1 MESGNGQDLNTSQRE
16 AVMYNEGP
24 SLVIAGAGSGKTR
37 VLTYKVAYL
46 IQLGLKPYNILALTF
61 TNKAANEMKERIAA
75 MVDPDSAKRIYMGT
89 FHSIFAKILRAEAD
103 AAGLGRDFTIIDADD
118 AKKMIKDIVK
128 DLKLDDKAYK
138 AALVAGR
145 ISKAKNALVTAEEY
159 AGSKLSATD
168 LTYRIPKTFE
178 VYKEYARRLKT
189 SNAIDFDDMLMLTA
203 RMFASHPDVLEKY
216 QKRFQ
221 FILVDEYQDT
231 NAAQSTIIKQL
242 AEKHHRVCVVG
253 DDAQS
258 IYAFRGAN
266 IENILQFTRIY
277 PEAKMFKLE
286 RNYRSVK
293 SIVSAANSLIEKNMH
308 QIRKEVFSER
318 EEGEKVSVV
327 ETSSD
332 REEASMVVSTIR
344 RLKSMPGGDWNDS
357 AVLYRTNSQSRV
369 IEEALLQNNIPYVI
383 YGGHSFYQ
391 RSEIKDVLAY
401 MKLVVNISDEVSFSR
416 VVNKPARGIGAT
428 TVAKIA
434 ECARIQDVPMFTV
447 AENPLKF
454 NLDVNSGTVKKLAG
468 FTELIRSFQAH
479 RSEMDAYALASE
491 IVFKSGI
498 MEALDADTKV
508 ELEGKKE
515 NVNEL
520 LNGIKQFIEDQ
531 REEGNEQVDLLDYLN
546 TVVLLTDADTDSGS
560 DGSRVRLMTVHA
572 AKGLE
577 FKNVFVVGLEENLF
591 PGASAATDEKE
602 LEEERRLLYVA
613 ITRAMERCTLSYAK
627 TRFRNGSLD
636 YCNRSRFIGDID
648 SRYLAVKGGGSR
660 GGFDF
665 SRQDES
671 FFQRRFQGKSSYAE
685 SSKPLFIKSG
695 FKPVQKA
702 SPQTSG
708 QAIQQPAQSS
718 GELRT
723 GAKIAH
729 ERFGNGVIA
738 AVEGVGADR
747 KITVDFEY
755 EGRKV
760 LLLKYAKITIIG

>member
-1 MESGNGQDLNTSQRE
+1 
-16 AVMYNEGP
+16 MYNEGP

-61 TNKAANEMKERIAA
+61 TNKAAKEMKERIAA

-89 FHSIFAKILRAEAD
+89 FHSIFAKILRVEYAS
-103 AAGLGRDFTIIDADD
+103 AGLGADFTIIDADD
-118 AKKMIKDIVK
+118 SKKLIKDIVK
-128 DLKLDDKAYK
+128 EMKLDDKAYK
-138 AALVAGR
+138 PSLVAGR
-145 ISKAKNALVTAEEY
+145 ISKAKNALITANEY
-159 AGSKLSATD
+159 QGSKFSAAD
-168 LTYRIPKTFE
+168 VTYRIPKTYE

-203 RMFASHPDVLEKY
+203 RMFSSYPDVLEKY
-216 QKRFQ
+216 QNRFQ

-231 NAAQSTIIKQL
+231 NAAQSTIIGQL
-242 AEKHHRVCVVG
+242 ADKHHRVCVVG

-277 PEAKMFKLE
+277 PEAKLFKLE
-286 RNYRSVK
+286 QNYRSVK
-293 SIVSAANSLIEKNMH
+293 NIVCAANSLIDKNLH
-308 QIRKEVFSER
+308 QIHKEVFSEK
-318 EEGEKVSVV
+318 EQGEKVSVI

-332 REEASMVVSTIR
+332 REEASMVVSVIK
-344 RLKSMPGGDWNDS
+344 RLKSAGGDWNDS
-357 AVLYRTNSQSRV
+357 AILYRTNSQSRV
-369 IEEALLQNNIPYVI
+369 IEEAMLQSNVPYVI

-401 MKLVVNISDEVSFSR
+401 LKLVVNIADDISFTR

-428 TVAKIA
+428 TLAKIA
-434 ECARIQDVPMFTV
+434 DCARTQDVPMFTV
-447 AENPLKF
+447 AENPLKY
-454 NLDVNSGTVKKLAG
+454 NLDVNSGTVKKLAA
-468 FTELIRSFQAH
+468 FTELIRTFQNK
-479 RSEMDAYALASE
+479 RSELDAYSLASE
-491 IVFKSGI
+491 IVFSSGI
-498 MEALDADTKV
+498 MEALDADSKV

-531 REEGNEQVDLLDYLN
+531 MEEGNEQVDLVEYLN
-546 TVVLLTDADTDSGS
+546 NVVLLTDADTDNNADS
-560 DGSRVRLMTVHA
+560 SRVRLMTVHA

-591 PGASAATDEKE
+591 PGASAATDDKE

-613 ITRAMERCTLSYAK
+613 ITRSMERCTLSYAK
-627 TRFRNGSLD
+627 TRFRNGSVD
-636 YCNRSRFIGDID
+636 YCSRSRFINDID
-648 SRYLAVKGGGSR
+648 SKYLSVKSSQSR
-660 GGFDF
+660 GSFDF

-671 FFQRRFQGKSSYAE
+671 FFQRRFQSKSPSYGSPSYGSPSYRSSSYGG
-685 SSKPLFIKSG
+685 S
-695 FKPVQKA
+695 FKPIQKVESQPVKQSA
-702 SPQTSG
+702 
-708 QAIQQPAQSS
+708 QQPVARS
-718 GELRT
+718 GELRV

-729 ERFGNGVIA
+729 ERFGTGVVTAI
-738 AVEGVGADR
+738 EGTDADC
-747 KITVDFEY
+747 KISVDFEY
-755 EGRKV
+755 VGRKV